1 MNHQLEHKARSAELH
16 RRITHLNRADVLDPF
31 DNTATEAKSTSVS
44 SAAATSAADTH
55 TTSKTSSVAATSQTA
70 TSASSATSA
79 TSSSASS
86 SSSTTSSSATS
97 SSSSSSSSA
106 TSSSKATSTSSS
118 TTSASTQTAVTSA
131 TNVPVA
137 SRTVATYVT
146 YTPSSSGTG
155 TAAISSSS
163 TTTTSGGVSA
173 GSIVGGIFGTIGG
186 ILVIAVIVAFV
197 VRRIRNRRRDDEH
210 FDAAQFRHSAVLI
223 DDEFG
228 NDNFS
233 ARPPTM
239 IARHMAN
246 APAAPPVTYG
256 NYPGA
261 DPYSPGDPFTPTD
274 QYHPGGPYGHYNAYP
289 TYTQDPVYTLNPGD
303 TFARNNPISPS
314 ASGGFAGEMD
324 PSTAH
329 NTYLNRQPTL
339 RGQDTQHVD
348 AHTQQYLDMNRVAS
362 PPSMPASADYNHGMP
377 SPSSA
382 TPLYNPHSSVDYNA
396 PLPSPPLQ
404 NPHAPIKYP
413 EVGAAAPSA
422 PAVAAP
428 AAHQGDMQKRP
439 DTVYDPEDAYGGM

>member
-1 MNHQLEHKARSAELH
+1 
-16 RRITHLNRADVLDPF
+16 
-31 DNTATEAKSTSVS
+31 
-44 SAAATSAADTH
+44 
-55 TTSKTSSVAATSQTA
+55 
-70 TSASSATSA
+70 
-79 TSSSASS
+79 
-86 SSSTTSSSATS
+86 
-97 SSSSSSSSA
+97 
-106 TSSSKATSTSSS
+106 
-118 TTSASTQTAVTSA
+118 
-131 TNVPVA
+131 
-137 SRTVATYVT
+137 
-146 YTPSSSGTG
+146 
-155 TAAISSSS
+155 
-163 TTTTSGGVSA
+163 
-173 GSIVGGIFGTIGG
+173 
-186 ILVIAVIVAFV
+186 
-197 VRRIRNRRRDDEH
+197 RRIRNRRRDDEH

-228 NDNFS
+228 NDDFS

-274 QYHPGGPYGHYNAYP
+274 QYHP
-289 TYTQDPVYTLNPGD
+289 D

-382 TPLYNPHSSVDYNA
+382 T
-396 PLPSPPLQ
+396 
-404 NPHAPIKYP
+404 
-413 EVGAAAPSA
+413 
-422 PAVAAP
+422 
-428 AAHQGDMQKRP
+428 
-439 DTVYDPEDAYGGM
+439 